1 MAQKVVSIL
10 NFGYK
15 FTAYLE
21 ETHEFL
27 FIYHSAEARF
37 IQLKNPSNE
46 DRSENSPVFRAHQR
60 NFSPSFWIEMRVN
73 SLSPSSSFLGA
84 LKCNNKLESIAK
96 HQVIP
101 LSFLFRLLT
110 TSIQWDFSCREL
122 LLLKLPKASEPTKN
136 STYSTYNSQ
145 NNYGSIEY
153 VRWASVSG

>member
-10 NFGYK
+10 NFDYK
-15 FTAYLE
+15 FTAYLD
-21 ETHEFL
+21 ETREFL

-60 NFSPSFWIEMRVN
+60 NFSPSFRIEMRVN
-73 SLSPSSSFLGA
+73 SLSLSSIFLGA
-84 LKCNNKLESIAK
+84 LEWNNKLESIAK

-101 LSFLFRLLT
+101 LSFLLRLLT

-122 LLLKLPKASEPTKN
+122 LLLKASEPTKN